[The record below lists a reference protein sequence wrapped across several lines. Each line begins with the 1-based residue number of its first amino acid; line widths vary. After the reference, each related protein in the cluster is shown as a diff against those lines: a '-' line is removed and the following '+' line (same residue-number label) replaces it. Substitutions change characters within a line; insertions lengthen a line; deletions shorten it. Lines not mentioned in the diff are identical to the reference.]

1 MRKLIVVFC
10 VFLQNLAL
18 AQNKDYSFFCGEYT
32 FISFAYVD
40 PNDWPVFFNTIVKS
54 DSINVD
60 TTDLSSFTKS
70 VYSDN
75 PFISDTE
82 FTYKRAIDIMYEN
95 KIENYDFCHKL
106 SNRFAEEFDN
116 VAQKGKIKLAT
127 GNTVCYKFA
136 SINALFI
143 EFDDLSA
150 WGRFSSI
157 EDIDFNNVK
166 RIVLPISVAEFKKK
180 EKGICIT
187 AN

>member
-1 MRKLIVVFC
+1 
-10 VFLQNLAL
+10 
-18 AQNKDYSFFCGEYT
+18 
-32 FISFAYVD
+32 
-40 PNDWPVFFNTIVKS
+40 
-54 DSINVD
+54 
-60 TTDLSSFTKS
+60 
-70 VYSDN
+70 
-75 PFISDTE
+75 
-82 FTYKRAIDIMYEN
+82 MYEN

-180 EKGICIT
+180 EKGLWYSRTT
-187 AN
+187 ARHHVIPTIMLVTWHLYNWQRI